1 MLDPYVN
8 LILGINNGPLI
19 LKHSKKFPSVFGSCL
34 ISMDILEKER
44 ESLSLLINRCKS
56 HPLLRS
62 RSKNPP
68 PPTSHDLH
76 MFRLMITI
84 ALHLW
89 WVGNIPKMWGW
100 ILVSPCPAPYFGSTQ
115 ICHVVFRTQS
125 WVTLCPMVDNT

>member
-1 MLDPYVN
+1 VN

-34 ISMDILEKER
+34 ISMNILEKER
-44 ESLSLLINRCKS
+44 EFLSLLINRCKS

-76 MFRLMITI
+76 MFRLMIQLPCAYDGWGTF
-84 ALHLW
+84 
-89 WVGNIPKMWGW
+89 PKCG
-100 ILVSPCPAPYFGSTQ
+100 VEY
-115 ICHVVFRTQS
+115 
-125 WVTLCPMVDNT
+125 